1 MIRNDKL
8 KELGTAF
15 TKKVFN
21 ETIQR
26 VRALNDEAN
35 KQQKKRHEVGNNGWV
50 TIEKGVSFKA
60 W

>member
-1 MIRNDKL
+1 M
-8 KELGTAF
+8 
-15 TKKVFN
+15 KKVFS

-26 VRALNDEAN
+26 VKALNDEAN
-35 KQQKKRHEVGNNGWV
+35 KQQSKRHAPNSNGWV